1 MVTPAIICVDDQE
14 DVLAAVRRD
23 LQSFADALQV
33 VTASSADEAWELAED
48 LDAAGYPVAVVVTDQ
63 VMPGGSGVDL
73 LKRLRADGRF
83 AAARMCLLTGQAT
96 HADTIEAI
104 NVAQVGHYIEKP
116 WAGEQLANAVSS
128 LFTQWLLEESGEDHL
143 PFMSLIDQDLLRD
156 HLHRLG

>member
-23 LQSFADALQV
+23 LERFADAVQL
-33 VTASSADEAWELAED
+33 VTASSPDEAWDLAED
-48 LDAAGYPVAVVVTDQ
+48 LDAAGHPLAVVVTDQ

-73 LKRLRADGRF
+73 LKRLHADPRF
-83 AAARMCLLTGQAT
+83 SPARTCLLTGQAT

-116 WAGEQLANAVSS
+116 WTGEQLANAVSS
-128 LFTQWLLEESGEDHL
+128 FLPSGYSKRAVKN
-143 PFMSLIDQDLLRD
+143 M
-156 HLHRLG
+156 HRLWP